1 MADSLA
7 VHAHMSAEARSA
19 ARRAIEGS
27 VSAPRFPPPGM
38 GTCTTMTEASEEA
51 LWEGQVEVDDATFF
65 DVLEETVGLL
75 DGSGLPHLFMG
86 GLASAALGRP
96 RWTHDI
102 DVFVRPEDAR
112 RALKVLAAA
121 GFRTQ
126 ETNPTWL
133 YKALKDRVL
142 VDLIF
147 VSSGGVFL
155 DEEMLGRARHAEVE
169 GSPVPVI
176 PAEDLVVIKA
186 LVHKEHSPRH
196 WFDALALL
204 RRDDLDWGYLVRRA
218 REHGPLRV
226 LSLLYYARSNDQ
238 IVPNRVIQ
246 DVLRAARAGVAA

>member
-1 MADSLA
+1 
-7 VHAHMSAEARSA
+7 MSEAT
-19 ARRAIEGS
+19 
-27 VSAPRFPPPGM
+27 VSQD
-38 GTCTTMTEASEEA
+38 A

-65 DVLEETVGLL
+65 AVLEETVALL
-75 DGSGLPHLFMG
+75 GRSGIPHLFMG

-102 DVFVRPEDAR
+102 DVFVRPEDAGS
-112 RALKVLAAA
+112 ALETLAAV

-126 ETNPTWL
+126 ETNPRWL

-142 VDLIF
+142 VDVIF

-155 DEEMLGRARHAEVE
+155 DEEMVGRARHAEVE
-169 GSPVPVI
+169 GYPVSVM

-204 RRDDLDWGYLVRRA
+204 RRDDLDWAYLVRRA
-218 REHGPLRV
+218 RQHGPLRV

-238 IVPNRVIQ
+238 VVPDHVIE
-246 DVLRAARAGVAA
+246 DVLKAARQEVAA

>member
-1 MADSLA
+1 
-7 VHAHMSAEARSA
+7 MSKAT
-19 ARRAIEGS
+19 
-27 VSAPRFPPPGM
+27 V
-38 GTCTTMTEASEEA
+38 TEAE

-65 DVLEETVGLL
+65 AVLEETVATF
-75 DGSGLPHLFMG
+75 DRSRLPHLFMG

-112 RALKVLAAA
+112 PALEVLSAA

-126 ETNPTWL
+126 ETNPRWL

-142 VDLIF
+142 IDVIF
-147 VSSGGVFL
+147 VSSGGVLL
-155 DEEMLGRARHAEVE
+155 DEEMIGRARRADVE
-169 GSPVPVI
+169 GCRVPVI

-204 RRDDLDWGYLVRRA
+204 RRDDLDWTYLVRRA
-218 REHGPLRV
+218 RQHGPLRV

-238 IVPNRVIQ
+238 VVPDHAIEA
-246 DVLRAARAGVAA
+246 VLEAAREEVAV